1 MAGGARACH
10 DRDVEP
16 LLWVVLGV
24 VLAVAEIF
32 TTTLFLVMF
41 AAGAFAAAAAAGLGA
56 PVPIQALVFALVS
69 VLSLVAVRPVIR
81 RHQQDAVTGGDTPF
95 GVQAIEGSEALVLEQ
110 VNADHGMVKIDG
122 EVWTARSFDG
132 TETYQPGDHV
142 RVIKVRGATAL
153 VWREGLPGGSTPG
166 NEA

>member
-1 MAGGARACH
+1 M
-10 DRDVEP
+10 EP

-24 VLAVAEIF
+24 VLVVAEIF

-56 PVPIQALVFALVS
+56 PVAVQAIVFAVVS
-69 VLSLVAVRPVIR
+69 ALSVAVVRPVIR
-81 RHQQDAVTGGDTPF
+81 RHRQDELTGGDTPF
-95 GVQAIEGSEALVLEQ
+95 GLAAIEGSEALVLDQ
-110 VNADHGMVKIDG
+110 VDADHGMVKIDG

-132 TETYQPGDHV
+132 TEVYAPGEHV

-153 VWREGLPGGSTPG
+153 VWREGLPGGSSTSG